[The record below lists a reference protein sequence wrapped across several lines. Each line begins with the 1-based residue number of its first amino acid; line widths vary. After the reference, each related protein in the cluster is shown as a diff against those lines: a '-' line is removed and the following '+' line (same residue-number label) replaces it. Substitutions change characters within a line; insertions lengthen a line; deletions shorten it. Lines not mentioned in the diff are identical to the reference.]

1 MKSDPFTIKIYVPNG
16 DPESVRIVELMNW
29 TGKGIVFSRLEWSQ
43 ISQREE
49 FNQAGIYFLT
59 GQKDE
64 DDLPTLYIGQTDV
77 LRERIN
83 KRKEEKDF
91 WDRAII
97 FVSSNNSLNRGHIT
111 WLEYALLKQAK
122 EVAQC
127 LLDNYSSPKEPSLSE
142 SEKADTQSFLKQILQ
157 ILPLVGLRALESPR
171 SVTNPNTPSK
181 LIPKSFTENDEL
193 DTVVVPAQKEGFERE
208 FLGKSNWYA
217 IRIAGGRL
225 QQLKYI
231 AAYQTQPISAITHYA
246 PIESIEPYGE
256 DGKYRVI
263 FSNKAININPICF
276 EDAISG
282 SMQGSRYTSI
292 NRLLKAKKTF

>member
-127 LLDNYSSPKEPSLSE
+127 LLDN
-142 SEKADTQSFLKQILQ
+142 LQ
-157 ILPLVGLRALESPR
+157 FPQRTIAFG
-171 SVTNPNTPSK
+171 
-181 LIPKSFTENDEL
+181 
-193 DTVVVPAQKEGFERE
+193 
-208 FLGKSNWYA
+208 
-217 IRIAGGRL
+217 IR
-225 QQLKYI
+225 K
-231 AAYQTQPISAITHYA
+231 
-246 PIESIEPYGE
+246 
-256 DGKYRVI
+256 
-263 FSNKAININPICF
+263 
-276 EDAISG
+276 
-282 SMQGSRYTSI
+282 SRYTKLPQTNTSNLALSRFESI
-292 NRLLKAKKTF
+292 RISSICYKS